1 MSLDRLSFLLGT
13 WRGGGRGE
21 YPTIDDFT
29 YTEEVVFGSIPGK
42 PFVTYLQRTKGAD
55 GSPLH
60 TESGYVRSPSEG
72 VAEFVVAQ
80 PTGITEVLSG
90 TLVDQRIDLTS
101 TVVGVAPTAVEVDAV
116 QRRMWVEGD
125 TLRYVLDMA
134 AVGQPMAIHLEAT
147 LHRDT

>member
-29 YTEEVVFGSIPGK
+29 YSEEVTFGSVPGK
-42 PFVTYLQRTKGAD
+42 PFVTYLQRTKGVD

-60 TESGYVRSPSEG
+60 TESGYVRSPAEG
-72 VAEFVVAQ
+72 IAEFVVAQ

-90 TLVDQRIDLTS
+90 TLADQHLDLTS
-101 TVVGVAPTAVEVDAV
+101 TIVGVAPTAVEVNAV
-116 QRRMWVEGD
+116 QRRIWVDGD
-125 TLRYVLDMA
+125 ALRYTLDMA
-134 AVGQPMAIHLEAT
+134 AVGQEMSIHLEAA
-147 LHRDT
+147 LERAE

>member
-13 WRGGGRGE
+13 WRGEGRGE
-21 YPTIDDFT
+21 YPTIEDFT

-55 GSPLH
+55 GAPLH
-60 TESGYVRSPSEG
+60 TESGYVRSPAEG
-72 VAEFVVAQ
+72 VVELVVAQ

-90 TLVDQRIDLTS
+90 TLDGQHLDLTS
-101 TVVGVAPTAVEVDAV
+101 TEVGVAPTAVEVNETA
-116 QRRMWVEGD
+116 RRIWVEGD
-125 TLRYVLDMA
+125 TLRYALDME